1 MDWRHERLEITQPVQ
16 DSCKEA
22 ELWEEEGEFKEYDA
36 AIEKTVEVILP
47 LQQLSIKDSC
57 YIYFILECTIYS
69 KWIRSDFVL
78 IRKAELYEEYFSI
91 LYLQMG

>member
-1 MDWRHERLEITQPVQ
+1 M
-16 DSCKEA
+16 
-22 ELWEEEGEFKEYDA
+22 WEEEGEFKEYDA

-69 KWIRSDFVL
+69 K
-78 IRKAELYEEYFSI
+78 
-91 LYLQMG
+91 